1 MKAKKLLAL
10 AAAILAA
17 GAVCPV
23 DSFVCEEEGQC
34 VYSGKPSHQRVIFAR
49 SY

>member
-1 MKAKKLLAL
+1 
-10 AAAILAA
+10 
-17 GAVCPV
+17 V
-23 DSFVCEEEGQC
+23 DSFVVEEEGKC

>member
-1 MKAKKLLAL
+1 MAKEVTKRSENYSQWYNDL
-10 AAAILAA
+10 
-17 GAVCPV
+17 V
-23 DSFVCEEEGQC
+23 EEEGKC